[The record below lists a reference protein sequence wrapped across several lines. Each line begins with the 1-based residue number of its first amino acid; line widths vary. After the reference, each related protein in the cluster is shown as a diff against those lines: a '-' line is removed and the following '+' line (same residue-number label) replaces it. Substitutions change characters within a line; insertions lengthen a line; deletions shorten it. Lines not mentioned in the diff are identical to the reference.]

1 MDVNSLAGFGKTL
14 HSRVRT
20 FFDTPLG
27 PDATPLEIAQAVL
40 DEVERHVQPVGR
52 GRRVFPWAA
61 LTIRVV
67 APEASRAAMSAVCE
81 DLGARVLERLAE
93 VRCEVPRALDVQV
106 EYVAAA
112 PASWTAGQ
120 VFDIAYAAGTAPASA
135 HPVLHITV
143 LEGTAAEASSTFA
156 EATVSIGRSAGPTD
170 DHGRLRRNRV
180 AFLDIADAVNQTVG
194 RAHARLRRDPVTLEY
209 RVFDE
214 GSRNGTSILRD
225 GDVIPVHRRDPR
237 GVRVRSGDEIH
248 LGRAVLLISIR

>member
-1 MDVNSLAGFGKTL
+1 MDVNTLAGFGKDL
-14 HSRVRT
+14 QSRLRT

-40 DEVERHVQPVGR
+40 DEVERQVQPVGR

-61 LTIRVV
+61 LTVQVV
-67 APEASRAAMSAVCE
+67 VPEASRTAMSVACQ
-81 DLGARVLERLAE
+81 DLGARMIERLAE
-93 VRCEVPRALDVQV
+93 VRCEVPRSLDVQV
-106 EYVAAA
+106 EYVDD
-112 PASWTAGQ
+112 PPGSWAAGQ
-120 VFDIAYAAGTAPASA
+120 VFDIAYVAETAPASV

-143 LEGTAAEASSTFA
+143 LEGTASEASSTFV

-194 RAHARLRRDPVTLEY
+194 RAHARLRRDPATGEY

-248 LGRAVLLISIR
+248 LGRAVLRIEIR